1 MNNHTSFLYNLAKNR
16 LFKINRSLTGNG
28 NKETLKIFKKIET
41 NLKIKSFKST
51 QKVYNWEIPKEWNVK
66 KAYVIDKFKKKIID
80 FNNNNLHL
88 VGYSIPIRK
97 KIRRDKLIA
106 HLHTLKNQPDVIP
119 YVTSYYKSYWGFC
132 VSDYEKDNII
142 KKYNKNDF
150 FEVCID
156 SNFNKNGRMHYA
168 EYYIKGKSKKE
179 ILISTYICHPQM
191 ANNELSGPIIS
202 MSLINFFKK
211 KNNNYSIRFLFIPE
225 TIGSIAYIHKNIK
238 KLKKNVIAG
247 YNLTCLGDTKNY
259 SCIFSKYNNTISD
272 KVLKETYKELNIKY
286 NEYSFNEIRSDER
299 QYNSYG
305 IDLPIAT
312 VTRSLYGKY
321 KEYHTSDDNFEYIS
335 LKGINESMYLL
346 KKVLLNIDKS
356 IIPITKTFCEPKLGK
371 KNLYP
376 KISDKSINVFSK
388 RILNFL
394 QYSDGKNNLFHI
406 SKKIKV
412 NNDEINKIYKILLKN
427 NLIY

>member
-1 MNNHTSFLYNLAKNR
+1 
-16 LFKINRSLTGNG
+16 
-28 NKETLKIFKKIET
+28 
-41 NLKIKSFKST
+41 
-51 QKVYNWEIPKEWNVK
+51 
-66 KAYVIDKFKKKIID
+66 
-80 FNNNNLHL
+80 
-88 VGYSIPIRK
+88 
-97 KIRRDKLIA
+97 
-106 HLHTLKNQPDVIP
+106 
-119 YVTSYYKSYWGFC
+119 
-132 VSDYEKDNII
+132 
-142 KKYNKNDF
+142 
-150 FEVCID
+150 
-156 SNFNKNGRMHYA
+156 
-168 EYYIKGKSKKE
+168 
-179 ILISTYICHPQM
+179 M

-211 KNNNYSIRFLFIPE
+211 KNNNYSMRFLFIPE

-299 QYNSYG
+299 QYNSFG

-412 NNDEINKIYKILLKN
+412 NIDEINKIYKILLKN